1 MKDKELATQLRAA
14 LRNLQEISSNQN
26 YYDAHA
32 GTSYGIKVTLDRLN
46 KAFPEFTIY
55 EQAFIN
61 VVDGATGH
69 AGIEAY
75 VTAMRDPQCDYMKL
89 ENGSTLRDCEIV
101 FDEAYKLGLN
111 RALEAA

>member
-32 GTSYGIKVTLDRLN
+32 GTSYSINVTLAQLN
-46 KAFPEFTIY
+46 KDHPEFTIY

-69 AGIEAY
+69 AGVEVY
-75 VTAMRDPQCDYMKL
+75 VTAMRDPNCDYMKL